1 MKNIIIATLAL
12 VSLASVTGCIVEA
25 RAIKSA
31 SIALDIQKEDT
42 FNVCVATGQYNNKL
56 EYQGPCAD
64 VR

>member
-1 MKNIIIATLAL
+1 MKNIIIAALAL

-25 RAIKSA
+25 RAVKSA
-31 SIALDIQKEDT
+31 DVALDIQREDT
-42 FNVCVATGQYNNKL
+42 FDVCVATGQYNNKT